1 MNIKQ
6 LFRNKIFTN
15 MRWLV
20 SGRILQMAI
29 ALVINMV
36 TARYLGVNNYGII
49 NYIAWELQ
57 KQWRRRLL
65 LRSQE
70 CPERQRFVVRDM
82 AMLCVA
88 ADL

>member
-36 TARYLGVNNYGII
+36 
-49 NYIAWELQ
+49 
-57 KQWRRRLL
+57 RLL

>member
-6 LFRNKIFTN
+6 LFRNKVFTN

-29 ALVINMV
+29 ALVINMI

-49 NYIAWELQ
+49 NYIASYVSFFTPICSLG
-57 KQWRRRLL
+57 L
-65 LRSQE
+65 
-70 CPERQRFVVRDM
+70 ERV
-82 AMLCVA
+82 
-88 ADL
+88 

>member
-6 LFRNKIFTN
+6 LFRNKVFTN

-29 ALVINMV
+29 ALVINMI

-49 NYIAWELQ
+49 NYIA
-57 KQWRRRLL
+57 
-65 LRSQE
+65 SYVS
-70 CPERQRFVVRDM
+70 FY
-82 AMLCVA
+82 
-88 ADL
+88 